1 MSHAAALS
9 ATSCNAGEISVR
21 RRYRRSGAA
30 ALTASAL
37 LWATLAPPAAAHD
50 YPWDIPSP
58 YVAYAIAALIGVQT
72 VMILALFVDNRRQRR
87 ASLEAQHQRSQLTH
101 AARMAL
107 IGEITASITHEVSQ
121 PMGAILSNADTVE
134 ILLGRPDP
142 PLDEIREIVADIRR
156 DDLRAHEI
164 IKRLRPLLKKREF
177 HSEPINLND
186 VAASVLGLIQ
196 PVARRHNV
204 TVRTALDA
212 RLPPIHG
219 DSVHLQQVLL
229 NLVLN
234 AMDAMTSA
242 ETDARV
248 LCVSTSQYD
257 RRSAAVTVVDTG
269 HGIAAEH
276 KPKIFNS
283 FFSTKRDGLGLGLSI
298 ARTIVQAH
306 GGSIWVEENFSGG
319 ASFRFTVPLAAH

>member
-1 MSHAAALS
+1 MLAASLATWS
-9 ATSCNAGEISVR
+9 AM
-21 RRYRRSGAA
+21 
-30 ALTASAL
+30 
-37 LWATLAPPAAAHD
+37 TLPAAAHD
-50 YPWDIPSP
+50 VADFAPS
-58 YVAYAIAALIGVQT
+58 YLTYAIAALIGVQT
-72 VMILALFVDNRRQRR
+72 VLILVLFVDNLRQRR
-87 ASLEAQHQRSQLTH
+87 VSLEAQRQRSELTH

-121 PMGAILSNADTVE
+121 PMGAILSNADAAE
-134 ILLGRPDP
+134 ILLDRPDP
-142 PLDEIREIVADIRR
+142 PLDEIREIIADIRR

-164 IKRLRPLLKKREF
+164 IRRLRPLLKKREF
-177 HSEPINLND
+177 QSEPISLND
-186 VAASVLGLIQ
+186 VASSVLSLIQ

-204 TVRTALDA
+204 SVRSALA
-212 RLPPIHG
+212 SGLPPIHG

-229 NLVLN
+229 NLVMN
-234 AMDAMTSA
+234 AVDAMTST

-248 LCVSTSQYD
+248 LCVSTAQYD

-269 HGIAAEH
+269 HGIAPEH

-306 GGSIWVEENFSGG
+306 GGSIWVEDNSAGG
-319 ASFRFTVPLAAH
+319 ASFKFTVPLAAH